1 MDVPRASGKIVPEL
15 GTVRSIV
22 VRRTEQHKISGKW
35 HDNPG
40 IGVRPLIKIE
50 FDIVR
55 DIEIIVRFIKTTIY
69 SLYK

>member
-15 GTVRSIV
+15 GTVLSNIRLV
-22 VRRTEQHKISGKW
+22 VSGMTTLVLVSA
-35 HDNPG
+35 PFS
-40 IGVRPLIKIE
+40 VA